1 MDERDFK
8 LILTLDKTGNITH
21 AADALYVTQSSL
33 SKRISA
39 IEKELDIQ
47 LLIRSKQGIHF
58 TPQGELVLAHVKAVS
73 EQLEQMRSALD
84 AQKGVVCGTLNAGV
98 SINYALYRLPALLAS
113 YRKQYPQVNAH
124 ITTDQ
129 SRNLY
134 LKVLDGSIDVAIL
147 RGEYPW
153 KGGKIL
159 LERENICAI
168 ASVPFTLDDL
178 VNQKLS
184 YIGRKTDASFE
195 RQLAQW
201 MHEQNIHPDQH
212 GIYVDNI
219 ATCVEMVNR
228 GLGWC
233 IVPEICLKDFKG
245 CVIPLRFINGEPF
258 VRSTYLMYTQSAF
271 KLPQAEAF
279 IRVIRNHGHETI

>member
-1 MDERDFK
+1 M
-8 LILTLDKTGNITH
+8 
-21 AADALYVTQSSL
+21 
-33 SKRISA
+33 
-39 IEKELDIQ
+39 
-47 LLIRSKQGIHF
+47 
-58 TPQGELVLAHVKAVS
+58 LAHVKAVS

-178 VNQKLS
+178 VNQKAL
-184 YIGRKTDASFE
+184 
-195 RQLAQW
+195 
-201 MHEQNIHPDQH
+201 IHW
-212 GIYVDNI
+212 
-219 ATCVEMVNR
+219 A
-228 GLGWC
+228 
-233 IVPEICLKDFKG
+233 
-245 CVIPLRFINGEPF
+245 
-258 VRSTYLMYTQSAF
+258 
-271 KLPQAEAF
+271 
-279 IRVIRNHGHETI
+279 